1 MEDKDTEGTI
11 LSKLKP
17 VVTMLTD
24 TLVRDFCP
32 AYKLYPLSIG
42 DEHSP
47 LFERTDEAGEIQVVT
62 EEQLR
67 KDVEAWLLD
76 LESQMENESDRAYA
90 KIVTHMIRKN
100 RGWVDLLTNRVKR
113 RLENS

>member
-1 MEDKDTEGTI
+1 MEDKDTEGTV

-32 AYKLYPLSIG
+32 AYRPADGGFWI
-42 DEHSP
+42 
-47 LFERTDEAGEIQVVT
+47 RTDEEGNKVPVDDD
-62 EEQLR
+62 QLR
-67 KDVEAWLLD
+67 ADVEAWLLG
-76 LESQMENESDRAYA
+76 LEEQMGTESDRAYA

-100 RGWVDLLTNRVKR
+100 SGWVDLLANRVKR
-113 RLENS
+113 RLEAS